1 MCIRDRL
8 FGAGVPVTTG
18 HKRSCPVH
26 ARLAGKIP
34 QALRARMIFPR
45 HPEGLTLLVRAG
57 HGLPLPVSYGDSATV
72 WLSCPLYMFLEMTV
86 IFYARKLPA
95 ITKKC
100 YLCIKKKEL
109 FESMRN
115 IVILNS
121 LEFSYPLPVLMR
133 VFYKALIIK

>member
-1 MCIRDRL
+1 MIRL

-45 HPEGLTLLVRAG
+45 HPEGLTLLVRTG

-86 IFYARKLPA
+86 IFYVRKLPA